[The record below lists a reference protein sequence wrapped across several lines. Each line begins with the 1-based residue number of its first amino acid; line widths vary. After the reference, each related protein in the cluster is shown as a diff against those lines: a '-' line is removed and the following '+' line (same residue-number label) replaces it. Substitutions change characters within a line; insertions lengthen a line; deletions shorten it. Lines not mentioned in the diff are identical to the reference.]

1 MTIAE
6 FRSSPAARQRYWARA
21 HLGWRR
27 IEAARPNAGHRAV
40 AALQSAGMLRGIIT
54 QNVDGLH
61 QAAGARDV
69 VELHGTLGRVVCLEC
84 GSLSSRASRTV

>member
-21 HLGWRR
+21 HIGWQRMA
-27 IEAARPNAGHRAV
+27 AARPNAGHAAV
-40 AALQSAGMLRGIIT
+40 ATLQQAGLLRGIIT

-61 QAAGARDV
+61 QAAGARDIV
-69 VELHGTLGRVVCLEC
+69 RVA
-84 GSLSSRASRTV
+84 RRP